1 MVKHDNTW
9 WAEHKYWIKTPMR
22 SQRKYIAQR
31 KKMYSTD
38 PISQKTFFHLHA
50 THLVDFFFKKKI
62 YQQIPRQ
69 IKNVIC

>member
-1 MVKHDNTW
+1 
-9 WAEHKYWIKTPMR
+9 MR

-50 THLVDFFFKKKI
+50 THLVDLKKKKKKI
-62 YQQIPRQ
+62 SQQIPRQ